1 MKASDSLKQQY
12 GIEVTSSAPERTKK
26 ELAEIEK
33 FKKEYNKKI
42 RTPRPSKVYKPI
54 KLDVLKYAFKKVFEE
69 INDPQDGSDFKLIL
83 TEDNRKM
90 FDLTARYFAKD
101 KSFNET
107 TLTMNKPSLN
117 KGLLFIGKYGCG
129 KTSMMETFQEIGKR
143 MMPNNYLWFKSMS
156 TLDLVDEFES
166 ADNQNK
172 ELFFNKYNNI
182 TTIYFDDFGTESD
195 ASNYGKKNLMKE
207 ILEKRYMKK
216 KKTFLTTN
224 LTLIQIKE
232 KYGSRVFSRLQEM
245 FNIIEFKGDDFRQ

>member
-12 GIEVTSSAPERTKK
+12 GIEVTSSAPERSEK

-42 RTPRPSKVYKPI
+42 RTPRKAKVYTPI
-54 KLDVLKYAFKKVFEE
+54 KLDVLKYAFKKVIEE
-69 INDPQDGSDFKLIL
+69 IQETELIL
-83 TEDNRKM
+83 TEENGHI

-101 KSFNET
+101 KSFNDT

-129 KTSMMETFQEIGKR
+129 KTSMMDTFQEIGKR
-143 MMPNNYLWFKSMS
+143 LMPNNYMWFKSMS

-166 ADNQNK
+166 SDNQNK
-172 ELFFNKYNNI
+172 ESFFHKYNNV

-224 LTLIQIKE
+224 LSLKEIKE
-232 KYGSRVFSRLQEM
+232 KYGRRVFSRLQEM